1 MTELWNWRIDD
12 RVAPAEVYAALAGAL
27 GRPVLPLAGADP
39 LRLPPGVLL
48 CDAWHR
54 PGDFPTSVDCYGA
67 VDRFDAADRYGP
79 PALLTEP
86 GAVAAFARR
95 LGRRCLLPDD
105 TLDHGRHLLVAPDGT
120 MRPVHV
126 DVRDT
131 DDGEVLSNWRL
142 CTTASPRCQGWS
154 PCHRS
159 RWAPDSVVPA
169 LAAA

>member
-39 LRLPPGVLL
+39 YRLPPGVLL

-54 PGDFPTSVDCYGA
+54 PGDFPTSVDCYGT
-67 VDRFDAADRYGP
+67 VDRAGSPGP
-79 PALLTEP
+79 VAEWT
-86 GAVAAFARR
+86 AVAAFARR

-105 TLDHGRHLLVAPDGT
+105 TLDHGRHLLVSPDGT

-126 DVRDT
+126 DVRDC

-142 CTTASPRCQGWS
+142 CTTASPRCRGWS
-154 PCHRS
+154 CHRS